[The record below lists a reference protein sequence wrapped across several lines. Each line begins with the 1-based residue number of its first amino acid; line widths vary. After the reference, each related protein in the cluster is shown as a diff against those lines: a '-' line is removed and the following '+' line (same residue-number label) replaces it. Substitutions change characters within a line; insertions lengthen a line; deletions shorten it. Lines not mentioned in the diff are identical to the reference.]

1 MLLVIIMWPLRSVS
15 ITFFYLEPDTTD
27 TWNAGVVSSQEW
39 SAVRSRQSFIFIRN
53 KLGNIYFTQPSF
65 IILLNANE
73 RH

>member
-39 SAVRSRQSFIFIRN
+39 SAVRSR
-53 KLGNIYFTQPSF
+53 
-65 IILLNANE
+65 
-73 RH
+73 